1 MEGWRNKIPK
11 YSAWIGQKQSRLHH
25 TSIRTELNDFKVLKS
40 GIDVWKVKCE
50 IREVKGYVLLK
61 NLRRVRDYL
70 EAYLF
75 WQETLENWGRLRLGE
90 NWGTSKVNS
99 EVEGRKW

>member
-1 MEGWRNKIPK
+1 M
-11 YSAWIGQKQSRLHH
+11 
-25 TSIRTELNDFKVLKS
+25 
-40 GIDVWKVKCE
+40 
-50 IREVKGYVLLK
+50 K